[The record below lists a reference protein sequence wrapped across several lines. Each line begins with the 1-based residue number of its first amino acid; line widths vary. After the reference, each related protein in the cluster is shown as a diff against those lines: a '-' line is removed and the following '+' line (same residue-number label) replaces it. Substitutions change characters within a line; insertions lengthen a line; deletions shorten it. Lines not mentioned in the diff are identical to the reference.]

1 MIQPA
6 LALGGLEGL
15 LDLPALSGHAHK
27 AFQCGFARGRV
38 KPIVGVL
45 GLFFDAAPY
54 QQPVA
59 PAILFPASDQS
70 PVVHRLAFAARS
82 CGNPFPG

>member
-1 MIQPA
+1 MVNFIVIQPA
-6 LALGGLEGL
+6 LNLGGLAGL
-15 LDLPALSGHAHK
+15 LDLPALYSHAHK
-27 AFQCGFARGRV
+27 VFQCGYARGRV

-59 PAILFPASDQS
+59 PAILFPTSDQRL
-70 PVVHRLAFAARS
+70 VVPTVPSILV
-82 CGNPFPG
+82 